1 MCKSVDKL
9 TNALDKIIHEMIYD
23 NQSYSLEN
31 IYKKLE
37 NLGIKNKRYEP
48 GVSIKDYF
56 DILLSYDILNIKDGK
71 FFANKDKK
79 DELIIF

>member
-1 MCKSVDKL
+1 MPKSVDQL
-9 TNALDKIIHEMIYD
+9 NDALDKIIHEIIYD

-56 DILLSYDILNIKDGK
+56 DILLSYDVLHIKDGE
-71 FFANKDKK
+71 FFADKDKK
-79 DELIIF
+79 DDLIIF